1 MNINDHSPLIYLID
15 DDKAVSQGL
24 SLLIRTVGLRVETF
38 AEPEAFLSAY
48 DPNSIGCIV
57 LDIRMP
63 GMSGLEVLEN
73 LANAQVTHPVVMITG
88 HGSVDLCRRA
98 FKSGAMEF
106 LQKPIDDQLFLDTL
120 QKAVKQHIATR
131 ERQRASRE
139 TQQKFERLSER
150 EHEVFAMMAEGLTT
164 KQIAKELGLSP
175 RTVETHRAHLFAK
188 LEVESLVQLIRSYC
202 SLLPES
208 EKH

>member
-1 MNINDHSPLIYLID
+1 MDHSPIIYLVD
-15 DDKAVSQGL
+15 DDDAVRQSL
-24 SLLIRTVGLRVETF
+24 SLLIRTVGLRADAF
-38 AEPEAFLSAY
+38 ARPDDFLAAY
-48 DPNSIGCIV
+48 DANAIGCVV

-63 GMSGLEVLEN
+63 GMSGFEVLER
-73 LANAQVTHPVVMITG
+73 LEAARVTHPVVMVTG

-98 FKSGAMEF
+98 FKTGAMEF

-131 ERQRASRE
+131 EKQRVSLEAR
-139 TQQKFERLSER
+139 QKFDRLSER
-150 EHEVFAMMAEGLTT
+150 EREVFALMAEGLST

-188 LEVESLVQLIRSYC
+188 LEVESLVQLIRVYC
-202 SLLPES
+202 GLLS
-208 EKH
+208 EE

>member
-24 SLLIRTVGLRVETF
+24 SLLIRTVGLQVETF

>member
-1 MNINDHSPLIYLID
+1 MNTNDHAPLIYLLD
-15 DDKAVSQGL
+15 DDQAVRQGL

-38 AEPEAFLSAY
+38 AEPEAFLAAY
-48 DPNSIGCIV
+48 DREAIGCIV

-63 GMSGLEVLEN
+63 GMSGLEVLER
-73 LANAQVTHPVVMITG
+73 LAAAEVTHPVVMITG
-88 HGSVDLCRRA
+88 HGNVDLCRRA

-131 ERQRASRE
+131 ERLRVSRE
-139 TQQKFERLSER
+139 ALQKYERLSER
-150 EHEVFAMMAEGLTT
+150 EKEVFALMAEGLTT
-164 KQIAKELGLSP
+164 KQIARNLGLSP

-188 LEVESLVQLIRSYC
+188 LEVESLVQLVRSYC
-202 SLLPES
+202 ALLPAQ
-208 EKH
+208 

>member
-1 MNINDHSPLIYLID
+1 MNANDHAPLIYLLD
-15 DDKAVSQGL
+15 DDQAVRQGL

-38 AEPEAFLSAY
+38 AEPEAFLAAY
-48 DPNSIGCIV
+48 DRESIGCIV

-63 GMSGLEVLEN
+63 GMSGLEVLER
-73 LANAQVTHPVVMITG
+73 LAAAEVTHPVVMITG
-88 HGSVDLCRRA
+88 HGNVDLCRRA

-131 ERQRASRE
+131 ERLRVSRE
-139 TQQKFERLSER
+139 AQQKYERLSDRER
-150 EHEVFAMMAEGLTT
+150 EVFALMAEGLTT
-164 KQIAKELGLSP
+164 KQIAKNLGLSP

-188 LEVESLVQLIRSYC
+188 LEVESLVQLVRSYC
-202 SLLPES
+202 ALLPAQ
-208 EKH
+208 

>member
-164 KQIAKELGLSP
+164 KQIAKELRLSP

>member
-1 MNINDHSPLIYLID
+1 MKDHSPLIYLID
-15 DDKAVSQGL
+15 DDQAVRQGL
-24 SLLIRTVGLRVETF
+24 SLLIRTVGLAVETF
-38 AEPEAFLSAY
+38 AEPEAFLKAY
-48 DPNSIGCIV
+48 DRDSIGCIV

-73 LANAQVTHPVVMITG
+73 LSAAEVTHPVVMITG

-150 EHEVFAMMAEGLTT
+150 EHEVFALITEGLST

-188 LEVESLVQLIRSYC
+188 LEVESLVQLIRIYC
-202 SLLPES
+202 GLLPEP